1 LSDDPLATAVAAQLT
16 ALALPPNAELDGT
29 PMRVAQLWRE
39 TLLSGYAA
47 DPAQILA
54 AHIPDEAG
62 ALVVITDIPF
72 HCVCP
77 HHLLPAIGHAHVAF
91 DPNGAVVGFGQIE
104 ALVQAFARRLVLQET
119 LTAQIADALM
129 THLGAHGAAC
139 ALTAQ
144 HLCLS
149 LRGREPRSARVHTR
163 VERGSLVGCS
173 GLPVVGSGPERR

>member
-1 LSDDPLATAVAAQLT
+1 MSDDPLAAAVAAQLT

-29 PMRVAQLWRE
+29 PTRVAQLWRE

-47 DPAQILA
+47 DPAEILA

-163 VERGSLVGCS
+163 VERGSLIGCS
-173 GLPVVGSGPERR
+173 GLPVVGSGPGR